1 MAPTDDQKSG
11 RKALGKGLGALI
23 PKQSESAEKREF
35 IRLPIARIDTAR
47 PQPRTFF
54 DGDRIEELSESIKES
69 GLIQPLVVRERQG
82 RYELIAGE
90 RRLRACKL
98 AGLSEVPVVIKDV
111 TETEAYTLALI
122 ENIQREDLNPVEEA
136 LAYQKLLD
144 DSGLSQA
151 ELATRV
157 GKSRSALANSVRLL
171 TLSEFVLDLVAS
183 GELSAG
189 HARAIITL
197 EAEPAERLAA
207 QVVAE
212 EWSVRETE
220 EYVRNLKEPPP
231 QRAKPQRI
239 RYRDDALVRD
249 LTERLQHRLGTR
261 VKVKDRQGKGKIEI
275 YYDDLEILQ
284 SVLER
289 IQVDDEPGPTE

>member
-1 MAPTDDQKSG
+1 MAPTDDQKPT

-23 PKQSESAEKREF
+23 PKQAESAEKREF

-47 PQPRTFF
+47 PQPRTYF
-54 DGDRIEELSESIKES
+54 DGERIEELAESIKES

-90 RRLRACKL
+90 RRLRACKR

-111 TETEAYTLALI
+111 TDFEAYTLALI

-151 ELATRV
+151 DLAIRV

-171 TLSEFVLDLVAS
+171 TLSEFVLDLLAS

-197 EAEPAERLAA
+197 EAEAAERLAA

-212 EWSVRETE
+212 GWSVRETE
-220 EYVRNLKEPPP
+220 EYVRNLKEPPGKKAEP
-231 QRAKPQRI
+231 KRN

-249 LTERLQHRLGTR
+249 LTERLQHSLGTR

-275 YYDDLEILQ
+275 FYDDVEILQ
-284 SVLER
+284 SVLDR
-289 IQVDDEPGPTE
+289 IIVDDKESQG